1 MNANFAQLVPEGRSN
16 IYYAGQQKKF
26 KYRSY
31 KAALFYWSSAAVNV
45 FQGADHQLKFCA
57 QFRREAKYSIYG
69 KNASL
74 YLCVLMRQVYFV
86 ARR

>member
-31 KAALFYWSSAAVNV
+31 KAAVFLLVLCSRKCIPRSRSSTQILRPVSE
-45 FQGADHQLKFCA
+45 G
-57 QFRREAKYSIYG
+57 G
-69 KNASL
+69 
-74 YLCVLMRQVYFV
+74 
-86 ARR
+86 